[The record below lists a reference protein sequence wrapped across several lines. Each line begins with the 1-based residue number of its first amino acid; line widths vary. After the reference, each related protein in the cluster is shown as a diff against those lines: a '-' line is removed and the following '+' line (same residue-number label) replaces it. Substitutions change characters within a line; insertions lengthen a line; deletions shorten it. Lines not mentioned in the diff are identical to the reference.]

1 MYGKSEIFKTL
12 ALSKIIYLALVTNAT
27 TVIIELLSK
36 VQKEFLWGKNNDYE
50 NGGVKSADMFL
61 KNS

>member
-27 TVIIELLSK
+27 TAIIELLSK
-36 VQKEFLWGKNNDYE
+36 VQKEFL
-50 NGGVKSADMFL
+50 
-61 KNS
+61 